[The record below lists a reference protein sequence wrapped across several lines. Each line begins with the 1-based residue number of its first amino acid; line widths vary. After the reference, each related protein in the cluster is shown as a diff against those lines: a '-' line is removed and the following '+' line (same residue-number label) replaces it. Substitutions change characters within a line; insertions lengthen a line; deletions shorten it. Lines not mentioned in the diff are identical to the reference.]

1 VNKELPKIA
10 SSIIRAASI
19 IAMDSKREPK
29 RHTISQRA
37 EEIVKLAELLK
48 KGLEESNEDQS

>member
-1 VNKELPKIA
+1 MSKELQKIA

-19 IAMDSKREPK
+19 IAMDSKRQPK

-37 EEIVKLAELLK
+37 EEILKLAELLK
-48 KGLEESNEDQS
+48 KGLEKSNEDQS

>member
-1 VNKELPKIA
+1 MNKELPKIA

-48 KGLEESNEDQS
+48 KGLEKNND

>member
-1 VNKELPKIA
+1 MSKELQKIA

-29 RHTISQRA
+29 RHTILQRA

-48 KGLEESNEDQS
+48 KGLEKNNENQS

>member
-1 VNKELPKIA
+1 MSKELQKIA

-19 IAMDSKREPK
+19 IAMDSKRQPK

-37 EEIVKLAELLK
+37 EEILKMAELLK
-48 KGLEESNEDQS
+48 KGLEKSNEDQS

>member
-1 VNKELPKIA
+1 MSKELQKIA

-37 EEIVKLAELLK
+37 EEIVRLAELLK

>member
-1 VNKELPKIA
+1 MSKELQKIA

-19 IAMDSKREPK
+19 VAMDSKREPK

-37 EEIVKLAELLK
+37 EEIIKLAELLK
-48 KGLEESNEDQS
+48 KGLEKSND

>member
-1 VNKELPKIA
+1 MSKELQKIA

-37 EEIVKLAELLK
+37 EEIIKLAEILK
-48 KGLEESNEDQS
+48 KGLEENND

>member
-1 VNKELPKIA
+1 MNKELPKIA

-19 IAMDSKREPK
+19 ISMDSKREPK

-37 EEIVKLAELLK
+37 EEIIKLAELLK
-48 KGLEESNEDQS
+48 KGLEKNND

>member
-1 VNKELPKIA
+1 MSKETQKIA

-19 IAMDSKREPK
+19 ISMDSKREPK

-37 EEIVKLAELLK
+37 EEIIKLAELLK
-48 KGLEESNEDQS
+48 KGLEENND